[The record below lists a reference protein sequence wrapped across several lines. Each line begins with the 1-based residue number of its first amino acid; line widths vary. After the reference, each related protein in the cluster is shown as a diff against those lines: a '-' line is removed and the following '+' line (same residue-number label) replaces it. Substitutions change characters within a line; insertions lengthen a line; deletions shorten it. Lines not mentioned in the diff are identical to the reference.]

1 MFDHKRDQRDALH
14 GYRGQRVGEASHPG
28 PPHNDAAPA
37 TPPRGRSQAD
47 LPEPAGEVS
56 GESAPRPAE
65 AETPPRELFGS
76 PGRSLSPLPAG
87 QSHFSAVFGQAPAA
101 EWDFSGLFAP
111 PRETAERAAAEE
123 QQQPQQPQQ
132 GPDPQEPEQPEASE
146 VCYMCQEPLDD
157 SRVQWPD
164 CGHVPHCFH
173 ATCLARFRPLRRGL
187 AHLRN
192 SGGDSSRVEDAACP
206 LCNHRWGDGPN
217 SAARLAE
224 LAGHLGRGGG
234 LPFRGCRCLPCR
246 GVAGDPSSDEERAN
260 RYRGGPLVLPE
271 GPAPHAITMCPRHP
285 ERPMRW
291 RHSRGPDGLT
301 GSWECAACDVA
312 PLGSEVPPPLG
323 ERPPQCPCGQPGQVE
338 WVARAS
344 GDAGGPWRWQ
354 GNWLCE
360 SCAATALPEPEAAQ
374 PERPPETGAGGGSP
388 DPPAADGPRTQ
399 FSGWS
404 PPRHAA
410 ETSRYLNSWMYVP
423 LLLDAAG
430 QLDAQ
435 EAAAWRQHPAA
446 AHWWENAAAFLRERP
461 RADAPA
467 FRAAGP
473 LLPQALGDGLHGDQL
488 GLPAVVGLLA
498 DDRGYVQPIAQDIVM
513 QIFGG
518 VDFIRAVEVQAD
530 AYRAE
535 DEEAL
540 EEAEG
545 AEAPEEAEGEQAA
558 EETCGRRNRRPAQ
571 SAFPDAAW
579 ALLDAVDLE
588 AELRRRVPC
597 IRAPPAFLRGRLRQL
612 YHTVLEEVLRADA
625 LPGDADGLQKVR
637 AWKLLVLIWRM
648 LLRRTAST
656 GAPGRRELEARL
668 EQFEDGPWE
677 ALLAPSL
684 QGQRPPGG
692 ARGAGDAEARRQ
704 RALEDAV
711 ALVRAGGLSKARQ
724 LLASRGLAPGTA
736 ETLAELRDPARRPP
750 RPAAD
755 LPPAARAFQPTRPVE
770 LDRRIWTDCVRSA
783 PKGSSSSLSG
793 ASFELLKLALDED
806 ETLELQAAV
815 AERYARAEIPA
826 SVARALGTGRMTA
839 LLKAHDRG
847 LQEALHDLLDLDP
860 APAEAERLSRV
871 SSLPLG
877 LGGLGLRS
885 AARTAEC
892 AYWASWADALPMLRQ
907 RNPTAATELTATLLA
922 GTGAAAS
929 CLQEAERA
937 RAAAARDGFATC
949 PTWQEVWDGAR
960 PEQTEPEP
968 GEWKHGWQYH
978 ASAARE
984 RRYREEVVLP
994 SLTDDQQWML
1004 DSQGG
1009 RCGGRHLALIPSTP
1023 ESTFTPE
1030 RFRALL
1036 QRRLRLPLDATAS
1049 RCNGRSCQAHLDERG
1064 DHRAACPR
1072 SGRLLKRGA
1081 PIERMWARVCR
1092 EAGGRVRTDVFLR
1105 DMNLPGIAANDGRR
1119 IEVVANGLPAYH
1131 GRQLAIDACIVSPLR
1146 ATGRPIARRLR
1157 PGLALKRARRRKQT
1171 TYPELVG
1178 SRRGYLLVAGAET
1191 GGRRDEEAYKLLVT
1205 LARARARSAPAALRG
1220 SLATALL
1227 HRWSGMLAYAIHDA
1241 LAASLL
1247 EDVPSET
1254 LATDGENP
1262 WRGDV
1267 LS

>member
-1 MFDHKRDQRDALH
+1 
-14 GYRGQRVGEASHPG
+14 
-28 PPHNDAAPA
+28 
-37 TPPRGRSQAD
+37 
-47 LPEPAGEVS
+47 
-56 GESAPRPAE
+56 
-65 AETPPRELFGS
+65 
-76 PGRSLSPLPAG
+76 
-87 QSHFSAVFGQAPAA
+87 
-101 EWDFSGLFAP
+101 
-111 PRETAERAAAEE
+111 
-123 QQQPQQPQQ
+123 
-132 GPDPQEPEQPEASE
+132 
-146 VCYMCQEPLDD
+146 
-157 SRVQWPD
+157 
-164 CGHVPHCFH
+164 
-173 ATCLARFRPLRRGL
+173 
-187 AHLRN
+187 
-192 SGGDSSRVEDAACP
+192 
-206 LCNHRWGDGPN
+206 
-217 SAARLAE
+217 
-224 LAGHLGRGGG
+224 
-234 LPFRGCRCLPCR
+234 
-246 GVAGDPSSDEERAN
+246 
-260 RYRGGPLVLPE
+260 
-271 GPAPHAITMCPRHP
+271 
-285 ERPMRW
+285 
-291 RHSRGPDGLT
+291 
-301 GSWECAACDVA
+301 
-312 PLGSEVPPPLG
+312 
-323 ERPPQCPCGQPGQVE
+323 
-338 WVARAS
+338 
-344 GDAGGPWRWQ
+344 
-354 GNWLCE
+354 
-360 SCAATALPEPEAAQ
+360 
-374 PERPPETGAGGGSP
+374 
-388 DPPAADGPRTQ
+388 
-399 FSGWS
+399 
-404 PPRHAA
+404 
-410 ETSRYLNSWMYVP
+410 
-423 LLLDAAG
+423 
-430 QLDAQ
+430 
-435 EAAAWRQHPAA
+435 HPAA

-461 RADAPA
+461 PADVSA

-518 VDFIRAVEVQAD
+518 VDFIRAVEVQAG
-530 AYRAE
+530 AYRAW
-535 DEEAL
+535 
-540 EEAEG
+540 
-545 AEAPEEAEGEQAA
+545 
-558 EETCGRRNRRPAQ
+558 RRNGRPAQ

-612 YHTVLEEVLRADA
+612 YHTALEEVLRADA

-637 AWKLLVLIWRM
+637 AWKLLVLIWRT
-648 LLRRTAST
+648 LLRRTTST

-668 EQFEDGPWE
+668 EQFEGGSLE

-704 RALEDAV
+704 RLLEDAV

-755 LPPAARAFQPTRPVE
+755 MPPAARAFQPARLVE
-770 LDRRIWTDCVRSA
+770 LDRGIWTDCARSA

-793 ASFELLKLALDED
+793 ASFELLKLALDD
-806 ETLELQAAV
+806 EALELQAA
-815 AERYARAEIPA
+815 ADERYARAEIPA
-826 SVARALGTGRMTA
+826 SVARALGTGRMAA
-839 LLKAHDRG
+839 LLKARDRG

-860 APAEAERLSRV
+860 APAEAERLFRV

-907 RNPTAATELTATLLA
+907 RNPTAATELTAALRA

-949 PTWQEVWDGAR
+949 PTWPEVWDGAR

-968 GEWKHGWQYH
+968 GEWKHGWPYH

-1049 RCNGRSCQAHLDERG
+1049 RCNGRSCQA
-1064 DHRAACPR
+1064 
-1072 SGRLLKRGA
+1072 
-1081 PIERMWARVCR
+1081 
-1092 EAGGRVRTDVFLR
+1092 GGRVRTDAFLR
-1105 DMNLPGIAANDGRR
+1105 DMDLPGIAANDGRR
-1119 IEVVANGLPAYH
+1119 IEMVADGLPAYH

-1146 ATGRPIARRLR
+1146 ATGRPIAQRLR

-1191 GGRRDEEAYKLLVT
+1191 GGRWDEEAYKLLVA

-1220 SLATALL
+1220 SLATARLR
-1227 HRWSGMLAYAIHDA
+1227 RWSGMLAHAIHDA
-1241 LAASLL
+1241 LAA
-1247 EDVPSET
+1247 T
-1254 LATDGENP
+1254 TCGGG
-1262 WRGDV
+1262 RGDQRRQAQGAPDRAPRHKAQAGGGGWVAWRTGPQWDAALDSAAPLLHSHAVSVESLIGEPWLRPCWFGGGASKAERRIFVDAAAWARDAVYV
-1267 LS
+1267 LLGHSAGATRAVVAGVAQRRSARELINPQAFDKHEDFKRAAADAAWAQRHRVAMQYARLRAQGPGSAERFVSRVFAEQRAFKIALVDAETGQALDPSDMLARIEEDLFARVRNDFPFDEGAAIAQRDLVTSIRAAGGGPELASPLGAQEPLCTMREVDDMLDALKPTSAALKGCYASLKSPVPMGRRLTRAVANISRHCGLTSNLWSARQISPLHKSGPRVVRQLNCLRPISISTVMASVVDGRRFSVPVFNAQLKWLYHERPAEFRAVSPGFRRSLRANYWKLTLWMLCGR